1 MGKGKTAAKRA
12 VIYLFGIVM
21 VSLGIILCKKSN
33 LGISPI
39 SSIPYVLEETMPFT
53 FGTLTMMF
61 HMANIILQMI
71 VVRRIWDIKI
81 LLQVPVAF
89 LFGQVIDFLQRVVV
103 FDETIVVY
111 QGAALLLSIIFTALG
126 MVCMINMN
134 LVQNPP
140 DGFVR
145 QLSRK
150 IHVELG
156 TVKIY
161 YDISCVVISAAL
173 GLLCLHRVKGFGIA
187 TLASAVCVGR
197 AVTWMKTAA
206 DRAVRCRSQ

>member
-1 MGKGKTAAKRA
+1 M
-12 VIYLFGIVM
+12 
-21 VSLGIILCKKSN
+21 
-33 LGISPI
+33 
-39 SSIPYVLEETMPFT
+39 
-53 FGTLTMMF
+53 
-61 HMANIILQMI
+61 
-71 VVRRIWDIKI
+71 
-81 LLQVPVAF
+81 PVAF

>member
-1 MGKGKTAAKRA
+1 MQ
-12 VIYLFGIVM
+12 
-21 VSLGIILCKKSN
+21 KSN

-39 SSIPYVLEETMPFT
+39 SSIPYVLEGTLPCT

-71 VVRRIWDIKI
+71 VVKKIRDIKI

-89 LFGQVIDFLQRVVV
+89 LFGQIIDFLQRVVV
-103 FDETIVVY
+103 FDETILVY
-111 QGAALLLSIIFTALG
+111 QVAALVFSIIFTALG

-145 QLSRK
+145 QLGQR

-156 TVKIY
+156 KVKIY

-173 GLLCLHRVKGFGIA
+173 GFLCLHRIKGIGIA
-187 TLASAVCVGR
+187 TLVSAVFVGKT
-197 AVTWMKTAA
+197 VTWIKMAA
-206 DRAVRCRSQ
+206 LKKD